1 MVLMVEMS
9 MITPPVGLN
18 LFIMQMMS
26 GRDLGFVSRAALPFF
41 VIMVGFVVML
51 VTFPQMATL
60 LPQLLF

>member
-1 MVLMVEMS
+1 
-9 MITPPVGLN
+9 
-18 LFIMQMMS
+18 MQMMS

-41 VIMVGFVVML
+41 VIMLGFVVML